1 MHDLFATN
9 AKSLSK
15 YTSDIN
21 LFFEGLY
28 KLFADS
34 TYSQFAAKHLK
45 CKLMKKIKRMSTSKN
60 PMKETIEILKTSKN
74 TKKIGKKHKKLA
86 HPNVLGKKRKKF
98 RILFVKT

>member
-1 MHDLFATN
+1 MAEQNVLIKKAQEIVTKIFQTPIGIFITKSIDNYSKKSVFYQNNLHDLFATN

-34 TYSQFAAKHLK
+34 TYSQFAAKHFK
-45 CKLMKKIKRMSTSKN
+45 VQTHEKN
-60 PMKETIEILKTSKN
+60 
-74 TKKIGKKHKKLA
+74 
-86 HPNVLGKKRKKF
+86 
-98 RILFVKT
+98 